1 MLIAI
6 RDSIKGL
13 GEAWAVDQY
22 ACDETSCYARK
33 LGLSEARKGIA
44 DMSLILLLLFAME
57 AIFFESFR
65 YDHSYWY
72 NTTLLALLSLHILV
86 SARVAQDIRSLYLL
100 GTTLLIISGTAI
112 VLLAHKTGTFDLL
125 LFSSVILLYL
135 VVPMV
140 PWGLREALVVL
151 LMIYATFT
159 TSIFTVHPFGSSQI
173 IRSHFD
179 PQTIWALELIMAGA
193 MVISLRMVVRNIL
206 LRKSDIR
213 NRFALEQKNMRLMHL
228 SNRDALTGA
237 WNRRFLKNVFE
248 KNATEWRRLGLAF
261 HFAFLD
267 IDDFK
272 PINDQWGHDY
282 GDDVLRCVTH
292 AYTEVLGEDGF
303 FIRMGGDEFA
313 LLFIG
318 DDPAGLLSSGLA
330 AVHRRLRP
338 PSGGQEENISISIS
352 IGMVSIAP
360 ADLAAEGVIYR
371 AADKALYE
379 AKERKGGI
387 AGNLNVVR
395 HALPGGR
402 TAGSVLSDEAASSSI
417 Y

>member
-1 MLIAI
+1 MLKAI
-6 RDSIKGL
+6 SDSIKRL
-13 GEAWAVDQY
+13 GDAWAVDQY
-22 ACDETSCYARK
+22 ACNETACYARK
-33 LGLSEARKGIA
+33 LGLPEARKGIA

-57 AIFFESFR
+57 AIFFDSFHYER
-65 YDHSYWY
+65 SYWY
-72 NTTLLALLSLHILV
+72 TATLLALLSLHILV
-86 SARVAQDIRSLYLL
+86 SARAARDIRSLYLL
-100 GTTLLIISGTAI
+100 GTTLLIISGMAI
-112 VLLAHKTGTFDLL
+112 VLLAHQAGMFDLM

-151 LMIYATFT
+151 VMIYATFT
-159 TSIFTVHPFGSSQI
+159 TSIITAHPFGTGQI
-173 IRSHFD
+173 MRSHFD
-179 PQTIWALELIMAGA
+179 PQTVWSLQLIMAGA
-193 MVISLRMVVRNIL
+193 MMISLGMVVRNVL

-213 NRFALEQKNMRLMHL
+213 NRFALEEKNMRLMHL

-237 WNRRFLKNVFE
+237 WNRRFLKNAFDN
-248 KNATEWRRLGLAF
+248 KAAEWCRQGLVY

-267 IDDFK
+267 IDNFK

-292 AYTEVLGEDGF
+292 AYTEVLGEEGF

-313 LLFIG
+313 LLFTG
-318 DDPAGLLSSGLA
+318 DDPVGLLSSGLA

-338 PSGGQEENISISIS
+338 PSGNQEENISIS
-352 IGMVSIAP
+352 IGMVSIEP
-360 ADLAAEGVIYR
+360 ADQAAEEVIYR

-387 AGNLNVVR
+387 AGNLNLMR
-395 HALPGGR
+395 HVLQGGMK
-402 TAGSVLSDEAASSSI
+402 AGSALSDGAA
-417 Y
+417 

>member
-1 MLIAI
+1 ML
-6 RDSIKGL
+6 RNSINRL
-13 GEAWAVDQY
+13 GDAWAVDQY
-22 ACDETSCYARK
+22 ACDETTCYARK
-33 LGLSEARKGIA
+33 LGLPEARKGIA
-44 DMSLILLLLFAME
+44 DMSLILLLLFGME

-65 YDHSYWY
+65 YDLSYWY
-72 NTTLLALLSLHILV
+72 STTLLAMLSLHILL
-86 SARVAQDIRSLYLL
+86 SARAARDIRSLYLL
-100 GTTLLIISGTAI
+100 GTTLLIISGMAI
-112 VLLAHKTGTFDLL
+112 VLLAHQAGTFDLM

-140 PWGLREALVVL
+140 PWGLREALIVL
-151 LMIYATFT
+151 VMIYATFT
-159 TSIFTVHPFGSSQI
+159 TSIFSLHPFGGGQV

-179 PQTIWALELIMAGA
+179 LQTVWSLQLIMAGA
-193 MVISLRMVVRNIL
+193 MVISLGMVVRNIL
-206 LRKSDIR
+206 VRKSDIR
-213 NRFALEQKNMRLMHL
+213 NRFALEQKNIRLMQL

-237 WNRRFLKNVFE
+237 WNRRFLKNAFYN
-248 KNATEWRRLGLAF
+248 KAAEWRRQGLVY

-267 IDDFK
+267 IDNFK

-292 AYTEVLGEDGF
+292 AYTEVLSETGF

-313 LLFIG
+313 LLFTG
-318 DDPAGLLSSGLA
+318 DDPVGLLSSGLS

-338 PSGGQEENISISIS
+338 PSGSQGENISIS

-360 ADLAAEGVIYR
+360 ADGAAEDVIYH

-387 AGNLNVVR
+387 AGDINLVR
-395 HALPGGR
+395 HALPGGGK
-402 TAGSVLSDEAASSSI
+402 AGIALSGDSAVAPI